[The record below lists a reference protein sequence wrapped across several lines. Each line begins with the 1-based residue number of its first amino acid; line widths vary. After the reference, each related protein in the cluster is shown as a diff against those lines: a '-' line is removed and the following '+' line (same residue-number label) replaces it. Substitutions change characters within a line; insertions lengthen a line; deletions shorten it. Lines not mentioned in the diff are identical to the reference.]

1 MLLGELNTA
10 DRPASSRVSYN
21 VVSNELLADK
31 FVLGPWP
38 LFIPIRCAS
47 TISLRF
53 QGSGLTALLIRNW
66 IWAMLVSAEEGNYSM
81 ELTQLEF
88 FLMVVEQ
95 GSFSKAAVRVYR
107 TQPAVSIAI
116 RRLEEEIGAPLFD
129 RSQKT
134 PTLTDAGELV
144 YDYARRILALRD
156 QAQDVVSELRSLERG
171 RVRIGANES
180 TSLYI
185 LPHLILQYREQHPNV
200 KVEIFRQVSERLPRE
215 VLDRSVDFA
224 LLAFEP
230 VDTDLESFP
239 ILQDEL
245 VLIMNPDDPLA
256 KRESLKIEELGER
269 SFVAHNVKTAS
280 RHKVIEAFEQHH
292 TPLNIT
298 LELAT
303 VETIKRFV
311 QLKIGLAFVPRMC
324 VAEELERGT
333 LATVPVP
340 ELSYFRTLWV
350 THRRNITLSHA
361 AAAFL
366 EVLRERAT
374 ATLPS
379 QSPAKTS
386 QIPIKSAS
394 TRAPSKRR

>member
-1 MLLGELNTA
+1 
-10 DRPASSRVSYN
+10 
-21 VVSNELLADK
+21 
-31 FVLGPWP
+31 
-38 LFIPIRCAS
+38 
-47 TISLRF
+47 
-53 QGSGLTALLIRNW
+53 
-66 IWAMLVSAEEGNYSM
+66 M

-156 QAQDVVSELRSLERG
+156 QAQDVVSELRSLKRG

-215 VLDRSVDFA
+215 VLDRNVDFA

-230 VDTDLESFP
+230 VDGDLESFP

-245 VLIMNPDDPLA
+245 VLIMNPDDPFA

-269 SFVAHNVKTAS
+269 PFLAHNVKTAS
-280 RHKVIEAFEQHH
+280 RYKVIETFEQHH

-366 EVLRERAT
+366 AVLRKRAT

-379 QSPAKTS
+379 QSPAETR
-386 QIPIKSAS
+386 QIPIKTPS
-394 TRAPSKRR
+394 TKARSRPR

>member
-1 MLLGELNTA
+1 
-10 DRPASSRVSYN
+10 
-21 VVSNELLADK
+21 
-31 FVLGPWP
+31 
-38 LFIPIRCAS
+38 
-47 TISLRF
+47 
-53 QGSGLTALLIRNW
+53 
-66 IWAMLVSAEEGNYSM
+66 M

-134 PTLTDAGELV
+134 PVLTEVGELV
-144 YDYARRILALRD
+144 HDYAKRMLALRS
-156 QAQDVVSELRSLERG
+156 QAQDAVAELKSLQRG
-171 RVRIGANES
+171 IVRIGANES
-180 TSLYI
+180 TSLYL
-185 LPHLILQYREQHPNV
+185 LPHLILDYRARHPDV
-200 KVEIFRQVSERLPRE
+200 KVEIFRHTSEHLPRE
-215 VLDRSVDFA
+215 VLDRNVDFA

-230 VDTDLESFP
+230 VDSDLESFQV
-239 ILQDEL
+239 LQDQL
-245 VLIMNPDDPLA
+245 VLIMHPRHTLA
-256 KRESLKIEELGER
+256 SRKSMRVKELGKEV
-269 SFVAHNVKTAS
+269 FVAHNVKTGS
-280 RHKVIEAFEQHH
+280 RYKVMETFAQQH

-333 LATVPVP
+333 LKSIPVTD
-340 ELSYFRTLWV
+340 LTYVRTLWI
-350 THRRNITLSHA
+350 THRREATFSHA

-366 EVLRERAT
+366 EILRQHARKQLAG
-374 ATLPS
+374 
-379 QSPAKTS
+379 K
-386 QIPIKSAS
+386 
-394 TRAPSKRR
+394 